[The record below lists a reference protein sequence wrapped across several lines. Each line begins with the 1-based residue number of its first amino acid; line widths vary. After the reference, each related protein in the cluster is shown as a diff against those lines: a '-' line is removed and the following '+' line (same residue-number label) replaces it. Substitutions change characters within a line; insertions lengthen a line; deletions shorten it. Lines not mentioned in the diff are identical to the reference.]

1 MRARAAGAQT
11 ITLGVVVAAF
21 AATSLTGAAQD
32 AQLRPAGCWDPT
44 LASAKTCADSGARRK
59 TPAEPLPAGDAP
71 EFLRAFVQPI
81 VAPAAWQRIYH
92 EVEKC
97 ARASGDYA
105 RIRWAVM
112 SAPLSGEKGLTY
124 AFTIRDR
131 IVLVRND
138 TTYLRHEMLH
148 HILQVSGWNPR
159 ALGTGERYSIADLHP
174 QPPFGRCTG
183 GH

>member
-1 MRARAAGAQT
+1 MRVRAAGAHTMT
-11 ITLGVVVAAF
+11 IGIVVAAL
-21 AATSLTGAAQD
+21 AAASLPGAAQD
-32 AQLRPAGCWDPT
+32 THPAPMQ
-44 LASAKTCADSGARRK
+44 
-59 TPAEPLPAGDAP
+59 PLPAGDAP
-71 EFLRAFVQPI
+71 EYLRAFVQPI
-81 VAPAAWQRIYH
+81 VAPVAWRRIYH
-92 EVEKC
+92 EVERC
-97 ARASGDYA
+97 AGTSGDYA
-105 RIRWAVM
+105 RVRWAVM
-112 SAPLSGEKGLTY
+112 AAPLSGEKGPTY

-159 ALGTGERYSIADLHP
+159 PLGKGEHYSVADLHP

>member
-1 MRARAAGAQT
+1 MRVRASGARILT
-11 ITLGVVVAAF
+11 VGVVVAAI

-32 AQLRPAGCWDPT
+32 ASMHSGGCLDPT
-44 LASAKTCADSGARRK
+44 RAAAQTCADSVARPM
-59 TPAEPLPAGDAP
+59 TQPLPAGDAP
-71 EFLRAFVQPI
+71 EYLRAFVQPI
-81 VAPAAWQRIYH
+81 VAPVAWQRIYH
-92 EVEKC
+92 EVEQC
-97 ARASGDYA
+97 AGASGDYA
-105 RIRWAVM
+105 RVRWAVID
-112 SAPLSGEKGLTY
+112 APLSGEKGLTY

-148 HILQVSGWNPR
+148 HILWVSGWNPR
-159 ALGTGERYSIADLHP
+159 SLGKGERYSIADLHP